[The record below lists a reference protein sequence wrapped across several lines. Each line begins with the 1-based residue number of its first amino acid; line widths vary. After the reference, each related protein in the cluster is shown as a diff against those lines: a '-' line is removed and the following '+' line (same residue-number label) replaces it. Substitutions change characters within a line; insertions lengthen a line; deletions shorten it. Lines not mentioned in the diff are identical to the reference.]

1 MDINQI
7 DVRDDAAVAAWHQVH
22 AAAAAHDRAEF
33 PAPTLERDTGRLRNP
48 WPGEANEFWLAVDGG
63 EPVGSLQIH
72 MPTLDN
78 LDNIG
83 VDFTVPPAHRRRGI
97 GRALYGKAVERAR
110 FHHRKN
116 LQTDATQALP
126 GTEADSPHGPGMAFA
141 AKMGF
146 RRVLDEAHRRWV
158 SGVVSEEELAR
169 QLAEAWTHAE
179 GYELVTWRDRVPE
192 RYAADLAYLD
202 SRVMMES
209 PIGDLAFEE
218 EKIDADR
225 VRAGEEVAHARGHLH
240 FAVGLVHRES
250 DTLAA
255 YSALA
260 SDQGD
265 EWHAWQHNTIASSA
279 HRGHRLG
286 TIVKLENLA
295 FYRAT
300 YPQLRAIDTSNAA
313 DNAYMIV
320 INERMGFRWA
330 DTWVNWQQE
339 L

>member
-1 MDINQI
+1 MHITQL
-7 DVRDDAAVAAWHQVH
+7 DVTDD
-22 AAAAAHDRAEF
+22 AAAAAWHAVHLAAHAHERAEF
-33 PAPTLERDTGRLRNP
+33 PFPTLERDIGRLRNP
-48 WPGEANEFWLAVDGG
+48 WPGEKCEYWIATEDG
-63 EPVGSLQIH
+63 EPVGLLGLS

-83 VDFTVPPAHRRRGI
+83 ADFTVHPEHRRKGI
-97 GRALYGKAVERAR
+97 GRALYAKAVERAKAEN
-110 FHHRKN
+110 RKN
-116 LQTDATQALP
+116 LQTDSTEALP
-126 GTEADSPHGPGMAFA
+126 GQEEGSPHGPGQAFA
-141 AKMGF
+141 QAMGF

-158 SGVVSEEELAR
+158 PGVVSEEELAR

-179 GYELVTWRDRVPE
+179 GYDLITWQDRVPE
-192 RYAADLAYLD
+192 KYADDLAYLD
-202 SRVMMES
+202 RRIMMES
-209 PIGDLAFEE
+209 PIGDFTFEE

-225 VRAGEEVAHARGHLH
+225 VKAGEEVARIRGQLH
-240 FAVGLVHRES
+240 FAVGLVHRET

-260 SDQGD
+260 TDAGD

-295 FYRAT
+295 YYRAT

-313 DNAYMIV
+313 DNGYMIV

-330 DTWVNWQQE
+330 NTWVNWQQE